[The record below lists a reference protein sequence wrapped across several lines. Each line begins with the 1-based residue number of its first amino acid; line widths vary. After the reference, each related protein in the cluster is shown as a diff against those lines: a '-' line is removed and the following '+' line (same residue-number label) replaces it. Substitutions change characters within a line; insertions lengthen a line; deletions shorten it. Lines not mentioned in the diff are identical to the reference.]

1 MKKREWK
8 RDYQELEA
16 AYQALHKDAREV
28 GMRRAVAE
36 GRLARQEKALAYFR
50 HQLNQAIETADHGH
64 TVPPGSLH
72 ETSERLTLLRGRRE
86 AYAQVL
92 SMLQA
97 PVPPH
102 FNPGTVNV
110 YAERFV
116 TASEE

>member
-1 MKKREWK
+1 MKK
-8 RDYQELEA
+8 
-16 AYQALHKDAREV
+16 KDMARRYSSLV
-28 GMRRAVAE
+28 DGYNHQH
-36 GRLARQEKALAYFR
+36 RLYLDFRGKYERQEKALAYFR

-86 AYAQVL
+86 AYQQVL
-92 SMLQA
+92 SMLAA